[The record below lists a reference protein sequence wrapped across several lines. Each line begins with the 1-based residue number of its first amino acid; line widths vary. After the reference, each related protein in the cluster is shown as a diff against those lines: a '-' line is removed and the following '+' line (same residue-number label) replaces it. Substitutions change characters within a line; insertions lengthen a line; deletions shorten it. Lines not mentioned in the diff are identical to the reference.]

1 MAEVRVSRTARV
13 PDPLRVRRYHK
24 APEVGP
30 RVLFFSGGTALTGI
44 SRTLTRYTH
53 HSIHLVTPFDSGG
66 SSAKLRD
73 AFSMPAIGD
82 LRSRLMAL
90 ADDSV
95 LGHPEIYRLFT
106 HRLPAE
112 ARPEMLQAT
121 LRELAAGRHPLSMAV
136 AEPMRTLICHQLGF
150 LIEAMPAGFDL
161 RGASIGNLIIAGGY
175 LNHHEQLDQIIF
187 LFSKLVHVRGTV
199 RAIINADC
207 HLAVTLEDGR
217 RIIGQH
223 QITGKEVAPLES
235 PIARIQLVEAS
246 AKASPKASAKDNTT
260 DSTTER
266 DTHNDGGAI
275 VPVRPAL
282 HLNNRQLIDSAEL
295 ICFPPGSFYSSVIAN
310 LLPSGVGRAI
320 LANPCPKV
328 YIPNCSPDPEQT
340 GKTLEQLVAT
350 LIDTLCAD
358 LDVSRN
364 DCPNEHLLNIVLLD
378 SQRGDYPGGV
388 SVPALERMGL
398 TVIDTRLIS
407 EQSAP
412 YYDNELLV
420 TALLSL
426 V

>member
-30 RVLFFSGGTALTGI
+30 RVLFFSGGTALTGV

-95 LGHPEIYRLFT
+95 LGHPDIYRLFT
-106 HRLPAE
+106 HRLPSE
-112 ARPEMLQAT
+112 ARQEMLQAT

-150 LIEAMPAGFDL
+150 LIEAMPVDFDL

-175 LNHHEQLDQIIF
+175 LNHHQQLDQIIF

-223 QITGKEVAPLES
+223 RITGKEVAPLQS
-235 PIARIQLVEAS
+235 PIARIHLVEAGS
-246 AKASPKASAKDNTT
+246 RKGTS
-260 DSTTER
+260 DSSEDVSNVQESTAR
-266 DTHNDGGAI
+266 
-275 VPVRPAL
+275 PVRPAL
-282 HLNNRQLIDSAEL
+282 HPNNRQLIDSAEL

-328 YIPNCSPDPEQT
+328 YVPNCCPDPEQT

-358 LDVSRN
+358 LDITRN

-388 SVPALERMGL
+388 SIPALERMGV